1 MREAVG
7 RQLAAL
13 GGEEFAALVEQLRRG
28 ELGGPE
34 AQMHAEPL
42 RPGDVEPWPEPGSAG
57 ARAFEQLG
65 ERALRHGEVASLV
78 VAGGAATRFGGGA
91 KALVPVLGERSFLD
105 LKLEDARRAG
115 APSGR
120 PVPVAIMTSPLT
132 HAEIAA
138 RVGDDRD
145 VLVFEQRM
153 LPRLTPELEP
163 FRGDDGAPSLAP
175 AGHGDVF
182 RALRDAGVG
191 QELLRRGVRV
201 VYFTNVDNLAATLD
215 PVVIGAHLALGRA
228 MTVELTSRRNPS
240 GALDSGAAPVRSGDR
255 VFLVEHVDPAGH
267 PFISTNDISFDLQAI
282 LATPL
287 PLPWRI
293 ARKKV
298 DGREALQL
306 EQVTG
311 EVTGLVDARGGPL
324 VSSAYLEVPRD
335 DPEQTRFEPVK
346 AREDLARVAGR
357 VGGRFGF
364 GGVGVGG

>member
-1 MREAVG
+1 MDRELAEVG
-7 RQLAAL
+7 GA
-13 GGEEFAALVEQLRRG
+13 EFAELVARLRRG
-28 ELGGPE
+28 ELGGPDAPFE
-34 AQMHAEPL
+34 AEPL
-42 RPGDVEPWPEPGSAG
+42 RPGDVEPWPEPGGAR

-65 ERALRHGEVASLV
+65 DRALRRGEVASLV

-91 KALVPVLGERSFLD
+91 KALVPVLGDRTFLD

-115 APSGR
+115 EPSGR
-120 PVPVAIMTSPLT
+120 PVPVAVMTSALT

-145 VLVFEQRM
+145 VLLFPQRM
-153 LPRLTPELEP
+153 LPRLTPELRP

-175 AGHGDVF
+175 GGHGDVF
-182 RALRDAGVG
+182 RALRDSGVG
-191 QELLRRGVRV
+191 SELLRRGVRV

-240 GALDSGAAPVRSGDR
+240 GGLDVGAAPVRARGR
-255 VFLVEHVDPAGH
+255 VFLVEHVDPSAH
-267 PFISTNDISFDLQAI
+267 PLISTDDIAFDLQAI
-282 LATPL
+282 LSAPL
-287 PLPWRI
+287 PLPWRV

-298 DGREALQL
+298 DGRDALQL

-311 EVTGLVDARGGPL
+311 EVTGLVDGEGKPL
-324 VSSAYLEVPRD
+324 LTSAYLEVPRED
-335 DPEQTRFEPVK
+335 AEQTRFEPVK

-357 VGGRFGF
+357 IAGRYARSR
-364 GGVGVGG
+364 